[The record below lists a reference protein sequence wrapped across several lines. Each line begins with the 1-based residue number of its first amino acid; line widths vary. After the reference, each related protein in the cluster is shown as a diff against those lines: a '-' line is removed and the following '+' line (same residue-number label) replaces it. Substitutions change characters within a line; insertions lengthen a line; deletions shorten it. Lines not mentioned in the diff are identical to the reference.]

1 MIFFGENE
9 PLQNNHLKEYR
20 DKNLR
25 KAKLREVM
33 GKFEGHFIVAAIKQQ
48 WHNLLTNY
56 KEKSSVRK
64 VRNLQGQE
72 VQKFTHLTGLII
84 FQCHSVT
91 MKYNTHE
98 MHDSQN
104 YLSPSAIPEKK
115 RNFPPKLPQK
125 MMNFHQRQIY
135 GRHST
140 TK

>member
-1 MIFFGENE
+1 M
-9 PLQNNHLKEYR
+9 
-20 DKNLR
+20 R

-48 WHNLLTNY
+48 WHNLLINY

-91 MKYNTHE
+91 MKYNAHE